1 MALTIIDPRIYTDV
15 IVPWFAL
22 HVFEP
27 PAGATVENIDIS
39 AVTDHAD
46 TAPTFDTQHEVFT
59 HSPVNDAS
67 QNSIGDNRN
76 GLEDP
81 LHLDPTLTYT
91 YTRGYSSTHETSQGL
106 TIGITQA
113 FNYEFGGTGG
123 STTLSATG
131 SFDWSQ
137 STTDDHTSSVSEG
150 LSAPFDIPK
159 GKVYEE
165 KLLFEQQQVQVPYSL
180 TIHVDGQGDIHW
192 DLDAGGGTSHFTS
205 DSSIIFNAVADGL
218 GRTADGGSRS
228 PPTRTSTGRI
238 SGATKPVTATIG
250 CTAP

>member
-81 LHLDPTLTYT
+81 LRLDPTLTYT
-91 YTRGYSSTHETSQGL
+91 YTPGYSSTHETSQGL

-113 FNYEFGGTGG
+113 FNYSFGARAAAPLSRPPAASTGARARPTTTPPASAKG
-123 STTLSATG
+123 CRVRSTSPRGRCTRRSCC
-131 SFDWSQ
+131 
-137 STTDDHTSSVSEG
+137 SSSC
-150 LSAPFDIPK
+150 
-159 GKVYEE
+159 
-165 KLLFEQQQVQVPYSL
+165 
-180 TIHVDGQGDIHW
+180 
-192 DLDAGGGTSHFTS
+192 
-205 DSSIIFNAVADGL
+205 
-218 GRTADGGSRS
+218 RCRS
-228 PPTRTSTGRI
+228 PIR
-238 SGATKPVTATIG
+238 
-250 CTAP
+250 